1 MSDDDDHEIRM
12 LWCLSFIFTFE
23 KKKSRNDET
32 VGRSMCKEN
41 YQLRHKFC
49 GKKFCFQKPF
59 TMNSAKVYALILARI
74 FGVYY
79 CFYFYNG
86 DLGMFL
92 TDFHA
97 FLKFVNI
104 IDK

>member
-1 MSDDDDHEIRM
+1 
-12 LWCLSFIFTFE
+12 
-23 KKKSRNDET
+23 
-32 VGRSMCKEN
+32 
-41 YQLRHKFC
+41 
-49 GKKFCFQKPF
+49 
-59 TMNSAKVYALILARI
+59 MNSAKVYALILARI

-79 CFYFYNG
+79 CFYFYKG

>member
-1 MSDDDDHEIRM
+1 
-12 LWCLSFIFTFE
+12 
-23 KKKSRNDET
+23 
-32 VGRSMCKEN
+32 
-41 YQLRHKFC
+41 
-49 GKKFCFQKPF
+49 
-59 TMNSAKVYALILARI
+59 MNSAKVYALILARI

-97 FLKFVNI
+97 FLNFVNI
-104 IDK
+104 IDNQTDFFKITFAFEPTEDNKSLFGGTGPANNLNNVPVIVATV

>member
-1 MSDDDDHEIRM
+1 
-12 LWCLSFIFTFE
+12 
-23 KKKSRNDET
+23 
-32 VGRSMCKEN
+32 
-41 YQLRHKFC
+41 
-49 GKKFCFQKPF
+49 
-59 TMNSAKVYALILARI
+59 MNSAKVYALNLARI

-79 CFYFYNG
+79 CFYFYKG

>member
-1 MSDDDDHEIRM
+1 
-12 LWCLSFIFTFE
+12 
-23 KKKSRNDET
+23 
-32 VGRSMCKEN
+32 
-41 YQLRHKFC
+41 
-49 GKKFCFQKPF
+49 
-59 TMNSAKVYALILARI
+59 MNSAKVYALILARI

-86 DLGMFL
+86 DLGMFF

-97 FLKFVNI
+97 FFKFVNY